1 MPYRYLDDI
10 ATADVAFEARGD
22 TLEEVMVASADATMN
37 VMVDELGSIA
47 DRVRRP
53 IEVQAAEP
61 DMLLYALL
69 EELIFRKDAERL
81 LLRVP
86 SVRIEERDGGLVLS
100 AEAYGER
107 LDPARHRLLV
117 DVKAVTLHRFLVE
130 RTESGWRATVIL
142 DI

>member
-1 MPYRYLDDI
+1 MPYTYLDDI
-10 ATADVAFEARGD
+10 ATADIAFEARGA
-22 TLEEVMVASADATMN
+22 TLEEVLVAAADATMN
-37 VMVDELGSIA
+37 VMVDELDSIA

-53 IEVQAAEP
+53 IDVQAAAP

-86 SVRIEERDGGLVLS
+86 SVRIEDRDGELVLR
-100 AEAYGER
+100 AEAYGEP
-107 LDPARHRLLV
+107 LDPGRHPLLV
-117 DVKAVTLHRFLVE
+117 DVKAVTLHRFAVE
-130 RTESGWRATVIL
+130 RTASGWRATVIL

>member
-22 TLEEVMVASADATMN
+22 TLEEIMVASADATMN
-37 VMVDELGSIA
+37 VMVEDLDSIA

-53 IEVQAAEP
+53 IDVQAPEP

-69 EELIFRKDAERL
+69 EELVYRKDAERL

-86 SVRIEERDGGLVLS
+86 SVHIEERIGELALH
-100 AEAYGER
+100 AEAYGET
-107 LDPARHRLLV
+107 LDPGRHRLLV

-130 RTESGWRATVIL
+130 RTDLGWRATVIL